1 MIQPRHKKARTV
13 AGVLGGADMAFEPSR
28 IFAVD
33 SETLWT
39 ADAARLT
46 GLAGLK
52 VRSARF
58 GVVLAQEFRHGMLDL
73 HAKSLVYTT
82 LLSLVPFLAVSFS
95 VLTAFGASQ
104 DIEPLLI
111 SLLEPLGE
119 TGSRVVTGWVVEF
132 VSNVQIGVLGVL
144 GFVVL
149 FYFVLS
155 LVGKIEDALNYIWR
169 VPRGR
174 PLVRRFTD
182 YLSVVLVGPTLIF
195 TAFTLIAAA
204 RRSWFVQGLL
214 EGAPLGG
221 VSVLLSWLVPLL
233 VLFGVFTFVYKFLPN
248 TPVRLR
254 SALLGGATA
263 SLFWVLAGAGF
274 TVFVA
279 EAPDRVAIYRSFAA
293 AIVFFVWLY
302 VSWFIILVG
311 GLVAYVHQH
320 ADTRFALLA
329 RRQPGGLAQ
338 LRLALSALT
347 LLTRRHLAHAPPCP
361 AADLATALGVSAA
374 GLEEVV
380 AACLRGGFVC
390 RTAEPEGLILA
401 RPAEDITAA
410 EVCEVI
416 ERAEERPVG
425 GETEDWLTRL
435 LGQRDRAIRA
445 SLDGVS
451 LRSLAQSS
459 DTAAIA
465 ATADT
470 PARRHNRCA

>member
-1 MIQPRHKKARTV
+1 
-13 AGVLGGADMAFEPSR
+13 MAFEPSR

-33 SETLWT
+33 RETMWT
-39 ADAARLT
+39 ADAVDLA

-58 GVVLAQEFRHGMLDL
+58 GVVLSQEFKRGMLDL

-104 DIEPLLI
+104 DIAPFLI

-132 VSNVQIGVLGVL
+132 VNNVQIGVLGGL

-204 RRSWFVQGLL
+204 RRSWFLQGVLAG
-214 EGAPLGG
+214 EAFAG
-221 VSVLLSWLVPLL
+221 VPVLLSWLVPLL

-254 SALLGGATA
+254 SALLGGAAA
-263 SLFWVLAGAGF
+263 SLLWTLAGAGF

-279 EAPDRVAIYRSFAA
+279 EAPDRIAIYRSFAA

-329 RRQPGGLAQ
+329 RRQQGSLTQ

-347 LLTRRHLAHAPPCP
+347 FLTRRHLAHAPPCP
-361 AADLATALGVSAA
+361 LADLATALGVSAA
-374 GLEEVV
+374 DLEEVV
-380 AACLRGGFVC
+380 EACLRGGFVC
-390 RTAEPEGLILA
+390 RTVEPEGLILA
-401 RPAEDITAA
+401 RPAEDIGVA

-416 ERAEERPVG
+416 ERAEERSAE
-425 GETEDWLTRL
+425 GETEDWLTQL
-435 LGQRDRAIRA
+435 LGQREQAIRA

-451 LRSLAQSS
+451 LRSLALSS
-459 DTAAIA
+459 
-465 ATADT
+465 DT
-470 PARRHNRCA
+470 PARRHNRSA